1 MSNCDRYDDDK
12 NNDDEYGEFLDRIPQ
27 IQLMVRDILLNP
39 DPIAE
44 QPDFPKS

>member
-12 NNDDEYGEFLDRIPQ
+12 NSDDEYGEFLDRIPQ